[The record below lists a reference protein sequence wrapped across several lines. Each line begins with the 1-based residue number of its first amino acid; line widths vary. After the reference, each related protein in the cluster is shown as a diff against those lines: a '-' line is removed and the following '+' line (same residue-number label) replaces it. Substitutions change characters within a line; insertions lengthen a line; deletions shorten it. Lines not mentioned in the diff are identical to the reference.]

1 MKATRLTG
9 TLVLAALLA
18 LAPLAFGATPSAI
31 PDTQIAQKLAG
42 KLAYERVGYGNVF
55 NAIGASVDQ
64 GVVTLTGV
72 ARTPSDK
79 AAYLD
84 AARHTPGVTAVV
96 DRMQVAPTSTFDDE
110 LRVRL
115 ARAIYG
121 DSALERYAI
130 DPAAPIRIVVENG
143 HVALYGTVANAL
155 DRQIAVTRANEV
167 PGAFSVDDNL
177 QIAAA
182 RVR

>member
-1 MKATRLTG
+1 MKGMKFTG

-18 LAPLAFGATPSAI
+18 LASLAFGTTASAVT
-31 PDTQIAQKLAG
+31 DAQIAQKLAG
-42 KLAYERVGYGNVF
+42 KLTYERVGYGNAF

-64 GVVTLTGV
+64 AVVTLTGV
-72 ARTPSDK
+72 ARTPADK

-84 AARHTPGVTAVV
+84 AARHTQGVTAVV
-96 DRMQVAPTSTFDDE
+96 DKIQVAPTSTFDDG

-121 DSALERYAI
+121 DAALARYAI

-155 DRQIAVTRANEV
+155 DRQIAVMRANEV

-177 QIAAA
+177 QVESA